1 MRCIDIEGDYLVL
14 QGYGKYRIRV
24 KPEICR
30 EFPDLEFAHG
40 DFVRAYDKT
49 IRYGLIAL
57 IDWHYQRNEPIYH
70 LIIGGKPYKKRYFT
84 KNLTRIVSAEE
95 KINMTDMLNQLEA
108 IIADRKANPKE
119 ESYTASLFA
128 KGRPKIA
135 QKVGEEA
142 TEVIVAA
149 LAQSREEQIGELS
162 DLFYHTLVLM
172 ADLGISLDDVKAEL
186 EKRHR

>member
-1 MRCIDIEGDYLVL
+1 MFSRCPQILS
-14 QGYGKYRIRV
+14 
-24 KPEICR
+24 
-30 EFPDLEFAHG
+30 
-40 DFVRAYDKT
+40 
-49 IRYGLIAL
+49 
-57 IDWHYQRNEPIYH
+57 N
-70 LIIGGKPYKKRYFT
+70 T
-84 KNLTRIVSAEE
+84 KAPHSRRKHETMS
-95 KINMTDMLNQLEA
+95 DMLNQLEA
-108 IIADRKANPKE
+108 IIADRKANPSE
-119 ESYTASLFA
+119 TSYTSSLFA

-172 ADLGISLDDVKAEL
+172 ADLGISLEDVSAEL